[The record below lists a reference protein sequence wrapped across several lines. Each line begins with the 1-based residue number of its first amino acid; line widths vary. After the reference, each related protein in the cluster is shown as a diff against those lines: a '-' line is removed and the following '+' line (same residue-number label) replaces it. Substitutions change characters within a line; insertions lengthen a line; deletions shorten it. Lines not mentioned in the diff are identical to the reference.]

1 MIKNILITGADKG
14 LGFSLTKLYLEKGYT
29 VFSGLL
35 NHPSEDFLEL
45 KSKYGERLNTIS
57 LDISS
62 DASVA
67 SSREEVSRLTDR
79 LDILINNAGVHF
91 EKSFAVLEDVD
102 FQAALDTHNINTLGP
117 LRVTKAY
124 IPLVRNGQDKVIVNI
139 SSEAGSIGECWRD
152 KEFDYCMSKAA
163 LNMQSVL
170 LQKYLKGD
178 GIKVLA
184 VHPGW
189 MRTDMGGPEADISS
203 NVSALGIYE
212 LVNKYKGE
220 LDSPVYMDYSG
231 RLFKW

>member
-35 NHPSEDFLEL
+35 NSLSDSMLEL
-45 KSKYGERLNTIS
+45 KNSYGERLNTIS
-57 LDISS
+57 LDVSS

-67 SSREEVSRLTDR
+67 NSLKELSRLTDS

-139 SSEAGSIGECWRD
+139 SSEAGSIGECWRE

-189 MRTDMGGPEADISS
+189 MQTDMGGAEADISS
-203 NVSALGIYE
+203 DTSALGIYE

-220 LDSPVYMDYSG
+220 LDSPIYMDYSG

>member
-1 MIKNILITGADKG
+1 MVKNILITGADKG

-35 NHPSEDFLEL
+35 NQPSEDFQEL
-45 KSKYGERLNTIS
+45 KNKYGEKLNIVS
-57 LDISS
+57 LDVRS
-62 DASVA
+62 DASVT
-67 SSREEVSRLTDR
+67 SSHEEVSRLTDR

-91 EKSFAVLEDVD
+91 EKSFAVLEGVD
-102 FQAALDTHNINTLGP
+102 FQTALDTHNINTLGP

-139 SSEAGSIGECWRD
+139 SSEAGSIGECWRE

-189 MRTDMGGPEADISS
+189 MQTDMGGAEADISS
-203 NVSALGIYE
+203 DISALGIYE

-220 LDSPVYMDYSG
+220 LDSPIYMDYSG